1 MPGGFCGRLPVV
13 QFATEG
19 KSDEEEREE
28 EPAAHHPSA
37 APGGYT
43 ASGDPPAQA
52 ERVIYFILPPAPLT
66 RDRELGVVGKPAG

>member
-1 MPGGFCGRLPVV
+1 MTFDFLWLVGGE
-13 QFATEG
+13 EG
-19 KSDEEEREE
+19 KEGKGEGEREE

-52 ERVIYFILPPAPLT
+52 GRVIGFILPPAPLT